1 MSSLKKHLKKK
12 GFQYIDMKLTKTN
25 HFTLKATINGNR
37 GVFIVD
43 TGASNTCVDASESE
57 YFSLEPEESDT
68 TAAGAGNSEME
79 AKTAKTD
86 TINIGKF
93 TNKGLNIGVFDLS
106 HINTA
111 LIARGAK
118 PVHGIIG
125 ADILKKG
132 KAVID
137 YKKNRL
143 YLK

>member
-1 MSSLKKHLKKK
+1 
-12 GFQYIDMKLTKTN
+12 
-25 HFTLKATINGNR
+25 
-37 GVFIVD
+37 
-43 TGASNTCVDASESE
+43 
-57 YFSLEPEESDT
+57 
-68 TAAGAGNSEME
+68 ME

>member
-12 GFQYIDMKLTKTN
+12 GFHAIDMKLTKTS
-25 HFTLKATINGNR
+25 HFTLKAKINNKK

-43 TGASNTCVDASESE
+43 TGASNTCIDASEAE
-57 YFSLEPEESDT
+57 NFLLLPEESDT

-79 AKTAKTD
+79 AKTAQTEKICIEGYTR
-86 TINIGKF
+86 
-93 TNKGLNIGVFDLS
+93 KGLKIGVFDLS

-111 LIARGAK
+111 LVARGAK

-125 ADILKKG
+125 ADILIKG

-137 YKKNRL
+137 YSKNRL
-143 YLK
+143 FLK